1 MGKNR
6 LALHCAAILAIA
18 FFAFLAISSTASTPK
33 SVAATNEETVITTS
47 KTTSRGIVNN
57 MPGPNERQFETLG
70 LVFATS
76 VTKFDEKG
84 LEISS
89 QEGIVTM
96 LLREAQRLGGN
107 DILNLRVDENITFFQ
122 TTVTTPSSGSSSSSS
137 TKTITTK
144 TVTYTGSALAVK
156 YR

>member
-6 LALHCAAILAIA
+6 LALHAAAILAIL
-18 FFAFLAISSTASTPK
+18 FFAFLAISTGASVPAAVTKVDSNEITSNGNVYDMPRPEAKPEGK
-33 SVAATNEETVITTS
+33 SFDA
-47 KTTSRGIVNN
+47 
-57 MPGPNERQFETLG
+57 LG

-89 QEGIVTM
+89 QEGIVTL
-96 LLREAQRLGGN
+96 LLREAQKIGGN
-107 DILNLRVDENITFFQ
+107 DILNLRVDENITYS
-122 TTVTTPSSGSSSSSS
+122 TTQERVGSN
-137 TKTITTK
+137 TK
-144 TVTYTGSALAVK
+144 TVTRKTITKTGSALAIK